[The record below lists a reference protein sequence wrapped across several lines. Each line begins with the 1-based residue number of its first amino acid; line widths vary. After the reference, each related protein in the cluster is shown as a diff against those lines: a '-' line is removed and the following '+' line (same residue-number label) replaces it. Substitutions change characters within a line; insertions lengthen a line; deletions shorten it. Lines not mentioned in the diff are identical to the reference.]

1 MNKALGL
8 IEVMGLTGAIVAAD
22 EAVKSASVN
31 ILGIEK
37 VTGGIVTVKI
47 IGDVSAVTAAVE
59 SSKSMIEHSGNLRS
73 AHVIS
78 RLHEDVFSI
87 VEEIHPKN
95 RIFKNQLSKDEKES
109 KIVDNMETQEL
120 EVETLVMQSDIET
133 ESVKEDI
140 KIQGI
145 QVEDLDINNEKVQ
158 DIQVENLEALKVQ
171 DIKIE
176 DLDVVKVQQIEKIEN
191 LEVIDEKEDKEIVSS
206 EKKEE
211 TNTISNFSREDL
223 LKMTVKEL
231 RRLALTLKPAKTSNK
246 IKYLKKEE
254 LITVLL
260 KLSREERNN

>member
-1 MNKALGL
+1 MNEALGL
-8 IEVMGLTGAIVAAD
+8 IEVIGLTQAIVAAD

-87 VEEIHPKN
+87 VEEINTNN
-95 RIFKNQLSKDEKES
+95 RIFKDQLDINKKES
-109 KIVDNMETQEL
+109 KVVDNVEIQGL
-120 EVETLVMQSDIET
+120 EVETLITQSDIEI
-133 ESVKEDI
+133 ENVKEDL
-140 KIQGI
+140 KI
-145 QVEDLDINNEKVQ
+145 EE
-158 DIQVENLEALKVQ
+158 IQVENLDIEIEKVQ
-171 DIKIE
+171 EVDE
-176 DLDVVKVQQIEKIEN
+176 IEN
-191 LEVIDEKEDKEIVSS
+191 LEVIDEKEDKEDVLVNSV
-206 EKKEE
+206 KKEVS
-211 TNTISNFSREDL
+211 NTVNQLSREEL

-231 RRLALTLKPAKTSNK
+231 RRLALTLKPAKTSSK

-254 LITVLL
+254 LIELLL
-260 KLSREERNN
+260 KLSKEEGRN

>member
-1 MNKALGL
+1 MNEALGL
-8 IEVMGLTGAIVAAD
+8 IEVIGLTQAIVAAD

-87 VEEIHPKN
+87 VEEINTNN
-95 RIFKNQLSKDEKES
+95 RIFKDQLDINKKES
-109 KIVDNMETQEL
+109 NVVDNVEIQGL
-120 EVETLVMQSDIET
+120 EVETLITQSDIEI
-133 ESVKEDI
+133 ENVKEDL
-140 KIQGI
+140 KI
-145 QVEDLDINNEKVQ
+145 EE
-158 DIQVENLEALKVQ
+158 IQVENLDIEIEKVQ
-171 DIKIE
+171 EVDE
-176 DLDVVKVQQIEKIEN
+176 IEN
-191 LEVIDEKEDKEIVSS
+191 LEVIDEKEDKEDVLVNSV
-206 EKKEE
+206 KKEE
-211 TNTISNFSREDL
+211 SNTVNQLSREEL

-231 RRLALTLKPAKTSNK
+231 RRLALTLKPAKTSSK

-254 LITVLL
+254 LIELLL
-260 KLSREERNN
+260 KLSKEEGRN

>member
-8 IEVMGLTGAIVAAD
+8 IEVIGLTQAIVAAD

-73 AHVIS
+73 ANVIS

-87 VEEIHPKN
+87 VEEINTNN
-95 RIFKNQLSKDEKES
+95 RIFKDQLDINKKES
-109 KIVDNMETQEL
+109 NGVDNVETQGL
-120 EVETLVMQSDIET
+120 EVETLIVQSDIKIENI
-133 ESVKEDI
+133 KENL
-140 KIQGI
+140 KI
-145 QVEDLDINNEKVQ
+145 EE
-158 DIQVENLEALKVQ
+158 IQVENLDIEIEKVQ
-171 DIKIE
+171 EIDEIK
-176 DLDVVKVQQIEKIEN
+176 N
-191 LEVIDEKEDKEIVSS
+191 LEVIDEKEGKEDLVVSS
-206 EKKEE
+206 IKKEE
-211 TNTISNFSREDL
+211 ANTENKFNREEL

-231 RRLALTLKPAKTSNK
+231 RRLALTLKPAKTSSK

-254 LITVLL
+254 LIELLL
-260 KLSREERNN
+260 KLSKEEGRN

>member
-8 IEVMGLTGAIVAAD
+8 IEVIGLTQAIVAAD

-73 AHVIS
+73 VHVIS
-78 RLHEDVFSI
+78 RLHEEVFSI
-87 VEEIHPKN
+87 VEEINPKN
-95 RIFKNQLSKDEKES
+95 MIFKNQLVKDDKES
-109 KIVDNMETQEL
+109 KILDNIETQEL
-120 EVETLVMQSDIET
+120 EIETLVTKSDIET
-133 ESVKEDI
+133 ENNKEDI
-140 KIQGI
+140 KTQEI
-145 QVEDLDINNEKVQ
+145 QVEHLN
-158 DIQVENLEALKVQ
+158 
-171 DIKIE
+171 
-176 DLDVVKVQQIEKIEN
+176 IEKEIEQIEN
-191 LEVIDEKEDKEIVSS
+191 LEVIDKKEDKEIFI
-206 EKKEE
+206 EKNEE
-211 TNTISNFSREDL
+211 DNILSKLNREEL

-254 LITVLL
+254 LIALLL
-260 KLSREERNN
+260 KLSREERSN

>member
-1 MNKALGL
+1 MSKALGL
-8 IEVMGLTGAIVAAD
+8 IEVIGLTEAIVAAD

-59 SSKSMIEHSGNLRS
+59 SSKSKIEHSGNLRS

-87 VEEIHPKN
+87 VEEINSKN
-95 RIFKNQLSKDEKES
+95 MIFKEQLSKDEKKS
-109 KIVDNMETQEL
+109 KIIDNVEVQEL
-120 EVETLVMQSDIET
+120 EVEALAIQSDIE
-133 ESVKEDI
+133 SKRSKEDI
-140 KIQGI
+140 KIQDI
-145 QVEDLDINNEKVQ
+145 QFEGLDRDIKKNQ
-158 DIQVENLEALKVQ
+158 DIQVGNLDIEKV
-171 DIKIE
+171 KE
-176 DLDVVKVQQIEKIEN
+176 IEKIEN

-206 EKKEE
+206 EKNDES
-211 TNTISNFSREDL
+211 NIISNFSREDL

-231 RRLALTLKPAKTSNK
+231 RKLALTLKPEETLNK

-254 LITVLL
+254 LIVFIL
-260 KLSREERNN
+260 KLIIEERNN

>member
-8 IEVMGLTGAIVAAD
+8 IEVIGLTQAIIAAD

-73 AHVIS
+73 VHVIS
-78 RLHEDVFSI
+78 RLHEEVFSI
-87 VEEIHPKN
+87 VEEINPKN
-95 RIFKNQLSKDEKES
+95 MIFKNQLVKDDKES
-109 KIVDNMETQEL
+109 KILDKIETQEL
-120 EVETLVMQSDIET
+120 EIETLVTKSDIET
-133 ESVKEDI
+133 ENNKEDI
-140 KIQGI
+140 KTQGI
-145 QVEDLDINNEKVQ
+145 QVEHLN
-158 DIQVENLEALKVQ
+158 
-171 DIKIE
+171 
-176 DLDVVKVQQIEKIEN
+176 IEKEIEQIEN
-191 LEVIDEKEDKEIVSS
+191 LEVIDKKEDKEIFIS
-206 EKKEE
+206 EKNEE
-211 TNTISNFSREDL
+211 ANILSKLNREEL

-254 LITVLL
+254 LIALLL
-260 KLSREERNN
+260 KLSREERSN

>member
-8 IEVMGLTGAIVAAD
+8 IEVIGLTQAIVAAD

-87 VEEIHPKN
+87 VEEINTNN
-95 RIFKNQLSKDEKES
+95 RIFKDQLDVNKKES
-109 KIVDNMETQEL
+109 NVVDSVEIQGL
-120 EVETLVMQSDIET
+120 EVETLITQSDIEG
-133 ESVKEDI
+133 ENVKEEL
-140 KIQGI
+140 KIEE
-145 QVEDLDINNEKVQ
+145 V
-158 DIQVENLEALKVQ
+158 QVENL

-176 DLDVVKVQQIEKIEN
+176 KVQEVDEIEN
-191 LEVIDEKEDKEIVSS
+191 LEVIDEKENKEDVLVNSV
-206 EKKEE
+206 KKEDS
-211 TNTISNFSREDL
+211 NTVNKLSREEL

-231 RRLALTLKPAKTSNK
+231 RRLALTLKPAKTSSK

-254 LITVLL
+254 LIELLL
-260 KLSREERNN
+260 KLSKEEGRN

>member
-8 IEVMGLTGAIVAAD
+8 IEVIGLTQAIVAAD

-73 AHVIS
+73 VHVIS
-78 RLHEDVFSI
+78 RLHEEVFSI
-87 VEEIHPKN
+87 VEEINPKN
-95 RIFKNQLSKDEKES
+95 MIFKNQLVKDDKES
-109 KIVDNMETQEL
+109 KILDKIETQEL
-120 EVETLVMQSDIET
+120 EIETLVTKSDIET
-133 ESVKEDI
+133 ENNKEDI
-140 KIQGI
+140 KTQRI
-145 QVEDLDINNEKVQ
+145 QVEHLN
-158 DIQVENLEALKVQ
+158 
-171 DIKIE
+171 
-176 DLDVVKVQQIEKIEN
+176 IEKEIEQIEN
-191 LEVIDEKEDKEIVSS
+191 LEVIDKKEDKEIFIS
-206 EKKEE
+206 EKNEE
-211 TNTISNFSREDL
+211 ANILSKLNREEL

-254 LITVLL
+254 LIALLL
-260 KLSREERNN
+260 KLSREERSN

>member
-8 IEVMGLTGAIVAAD
+8 IEVIGLTQAIVAAD

-73 AHVIS
+73 VDVIS
-78 RLHEDVFSI
+78 RLHEEVFSI
-87 VEEIHPKN
+87 VEEINPKN
-95 RIFKNQLSKDEKES
+95 MIFKNQLVKDDKES
-109 KIVDNMETQEL
+109 KILDNIETQEL
-120 EVETLVMQSDIET
+120 EIETLVTKSDIET
-133 ESVKEDI
+133 ENNKEDI
-140 KIQGI
+140 KTQEI
-145 QVEDLDINNEKVQ
+145 QVEHLN
-158 DIQVENLEALKVQ
+158 
-171 DIKIE
+171 
-176 DLDVVKVQQIEKIEN
+176 IEKEIEQIEN
-191 LEVIDEKEDKEIVSS
+191 LEVIDKKEDKEIFI
-206 EKKEE
+206 EKNEE
-211 TNTISNFSREDL
+211 DNILSKLNREEL

-254 LITVLL
+254 LIALLL
-260 KLSREERNN
+260 KLSREERSN

>member
-1 MNKALGL
+1 MNEALGL
-8 IEVMGLTGAIVAAD
+8 IEVIGLTQAIVAAD

-87 VEEIHPKN
+87 VEEINTNN
-95 RIFKNQLSKDEKES
+95 RIFKDQLDINKKES
-109 KIVDNMETQEL
+109 NVVDNVEIQGL
-120 EVETLVMQSDIET
+120 EVETLITQSDIEI
-133 ESVKEDI
+133 ENVKEDL
-140 KIQGI
+140 KI
-145 QVEDLDINNEKVQ
+145 EE
-158 DIQVENLEALKVQ
+158 IQVENLDIEIEKVQ
-171 DIKIE
+171 EVDE
-176 DLDVVKVQQIEKIEN
+176 IEK
-191 LEVIDEKEDKEIVSS
+191 LEVIDEKEDKEDVLVNSV
-206 EKKEE
+206 KKEVP
-211 TNTISNFSREDL
+211 NTVNQLSREEL

-231 RRLALTLKPAKTSNK
+231 RRLALTLKPAKTSSK

-254 LITVLL
+254 LIELLL
-260 KLSREERNN
+260 KLSKEEGRN

>member
-8 IEVMGLTGAIVAAD
+8 IEVIGLTQAIVAAD

-87 VEEIHPKN
+87 VEEINTNN
-95 RIFKNQLSKDEKES
+95 RIFKDQLDINKKES
-109 KIVDNMETQEL
+109 NGVDNVETQGL
-120 EVETLVMQSDIET
+120 EVETLIVGS
-133 ESVKEDI
+133 DI
-140 KIQGI
+140 KIENI
-145 QVEDLDINNEKVQ
+145 KENLKIEE
-158 DIQVENLEALKVQ
+158 IQVENLDIEIEKVQ
-171 DIKIE
+171 EIDEIK
-176 DLDVVKVQQIEKIEN
+176 N
-191 LEVIDEKEDKEIVSS
+191 LEVIDEKEGKEDLVVSS
-206 EKKEE
+206 IKKEE
-211 TNTISNFSREDL
+211 ANTENKFNREEL

-231 RRLALTLKPAKTSNK
+231 RRLALTLKPAKTSSK

-254 LITVLL
+254 LIELLL
-260 KLSREERNN
+260 KLSKEEGRN

>member
-8 IEVMGLTGAIVAAD
+8 IEVIGLTQAIVAAD

-73 AHVIS
+73 VHVIS
-78 RLHEDVFSI
+78 RLHEEVFSI
-87 VEEIHPKN
+87 VEEINPKN
-95 RIFKNQLSKDEKES
+95 MIFKNQLVKDDKES
-109 KIVDNMETQEL
+109 KILDKIETQEL
-120 EVETLVMQSDIET
+120 EIETLVTKSDIET
-133 ESVKEDI
+133 ENNKEDI
-140 KIQGI
+140 KTQGI
-145 QVEDLDINNEKVQ
+145 QVEHLN
-158 DIQVENLEALKVQ
+158 
-171 DIKIE
+171 
-176 DLDVVKVQQIEKIEN
+176 IEKEIEQIEN
-191 LEVIDEKEDKEIVSS
+191 LEVIDKKEDKEIFIS
-206 EKKEE
+206 EKNEE
-211 TNTISNFSREDL
+211 ANILSKLNREEL

-254 LITVLL
+254 LIALLL
-260 KLSREERNN
+260 KLSREERSN

>member
-8 IEVMGLTGAIVAAD
+8 IEVIGLTQAIVAAD

-73 AHVIS
+73 VHVIS
-78 RLHEDVFSI
+78 RLHEEVFSI
-87 VEEIHPKN
+87 VEEINPKN
-95 RIFKNQLSKDEKES
+95 MIFKNKLVKDDKES
-109 KIVDNMETQEL
+109 KILDNIETQEL
-120 EVETLVMQSDIET
+120 EIETLVTKSDIET
-133 ESVKEDI
+133 ENNKEDI
-140 KIQGI
+140 KTQEI
-145 QVEDLDINNEKVQ
+145 QVEHLN
-158 DIQVENLEALKVQ
+158 
-171 DIKIE
+171 
-176 DLDVVKVQQIEKIEN
+176 IEKEIEQIEN
-191 LEVIDEKEDKEIVSS
+191 LEVIDKKEDKEIFIS
-206 EKKEE
+206 EKNEE
-211 TNTISNFSREDL
+211 ANILGKLNREEL

-254 LITVLL
+254 LIALLL
-260 KLSREERNN
+260 KLSREERSN

>member
-8 IEVMGLTGAIVAAD
+8 IEVIGLTQAIVAAD

-73 AHVIS
+73 VHVIS
-78 RLHEDVFSI
+78 RLHEEVFSI
-87 VEEIHPKN
+87 VEEINPKN
-95 RIFKNQLSKDEKES
+95 MIFKNQLVKDDKES
-109 KIVDNMETQEL
+109 KILDNIETQEL
-120 EVETLVMQSDIET
+120 EIETLVTKSDIKT
-133 ESVKEDI
+133 ENNKEDI
-140 KIQGI
+140 KTQEI
-145 QVEDLDINNEKVQ
+145 QVEHLN
-158 DIQVENLEALKVQ
+158 
-171 DIKIE
+171 
-176 DLDVVKVQQIEKIEN
+176 IEKEIEN
-191 LEVIDEKEDKEIVSS
+191 LEVIDKKEDKEIFIS
-206 EKKEE
+206 EKNEE
-211 TNTISNFSREDL
+211 ANILGKLNREEL

-254 LITVLL
+254 LIALLL
-260 KLSREERNN
+260 KLSREERSN

>member
-8 IEVMGLTGAIVAAD
+8 IEVIGLTQAIVAAD

-87 VEEIHPKN
+87 VEEINTNN
-95 RIFKNQLSKDEKES
+95 RIFKDQLDINKEKS
-109 KIVDNMETQEL
+109 NVVDNVEIQGL
-120 EVETLVMQSDIET
+120 EVETLITQSDIEIVN
-133 ESVKEDI
+133 VKEDLKI
-140 KIQGI
+140 EKIQG
-145 QVEDLDINNEKVQ
+145 ENLDIEIEKVQ
-158 DIQVENLEALKVQ
+158 E
-171 DIKIE
+171 
-176 DLDVVKVQQIEKIEN
+176 LDEIEN
-191 LEVIDEKEDKEIVSS
+191 LEVINEKEDKEDVLVNSV
-206 EKKEE
+206 KKEE
-211 TNTISNFSREDL
+211 SNTVNKLSREEL

-231 RRLALTLKPAKTSNK
+231 RRLALTLKPAKTSSK

-254 LITVLL
+254 LIELLL
-260 KLSREERNN
+260 KLSKEEGRN

>member
-8 IEVMGLTGAIVAAD
+8 IEVIGLTQAIVAAD

-73 AHVIS
+73 VHVIS
-78 RLHEDVFSI
+78 RLHEEVFSI
-87 VEEIHPKN
+87 VEEINPKN
-95 RIFKNQLSKDEKES
+95 MIFKNQLVKDDKES
-109 KIVDNMETQEL
+109 KILDNIETQEL
-120 EVETLVMQSDIET
+120 EIETLVTKSDIET
-133 ESVKEDI
+133 ENNKEDI
-140 KIQGI
+140 KTQEI
-145 QVEDLDINNEKVQ
+145 QVEHLN
-158 DIQVENLEALKVQ
+158 
-171 DIKIE
+171 
-176 DLDVVKVQQIEKIEN
+176 IEKEIEQIEN
-191 LEVIDEKEDKEIVSS
+191 LEVIDKKEDKEIFIS
-206 EKKEE
+206 EKNEE
-211 TNTISNFSREDL
+211 ANILGKLNREEL

-254 LITVLL
+254 LIALLL
-260 KLSREERNN
+260 KLSREERSN

>member
-8 IEVMGLTGAIVAAD
+8 IEVIGLTQAIVAAD

-73 AHVIS
+73 VHVIS
-78 RLHEDVFSI
+78 RLHKEVFSI
-87 VEEIHPKN
+87 VEEINPKN
-95 RIFKNQLSKDEKES
+95 MIFKNKLVKDDKES
-109 KIVDNMETQEL
+109 KILDNIETQEL
-120 EVETLVMQSDIET
+120 EIETLVTKSDIET
-133 ESVKEDI
+133 ENNKEDI
-140 KIQGI
+140 KTQEI
-145 QVEDLDINNEKVQ
+145 QVEHLN
-158 DIQVENLEALKVQ
+158 
-171 DIKIE
+171 
-176 DLDVVKVQQIEKIEN
+176 IEKEIEQIEN
-191 LEVIDEKEDKEIVSS
+191 LEVIDKKEDKEIFI
-206 EKKEE
+206 EKNEE
-211 TNTISNFSREDL
+211 DNILSKLNREEL

-254 LITVLL
+254 LIALLL
-260 KLSREERNN
+260 KLSREERSN

>member
-8 IEVMGLTGAIVAAD
+8 IEVIGLTQAIVAAD

-73 AHVIS
+73 VHVIS
-78 RLHEDVFSI
+78 RLHEEVFSI
-87 VEEIHPKN
+87 VEEINPKN
-95 RIFKNQLSKDEKES
+95 MIFKNQLVKDDKES
-109 KIVDNMETQEL
+109 KILDKIETQEL
-120 EVETLVMQSDIET
+120 EIETLVTKSDIET
-133 ESVKEDI
+133 ENNKEDI
-140 KIQGI
+140 KTQGI
-145 QVEDLDINNEKVQ
+145 QVEHLN
-158 DIQVENLEALKVQ
+158 
-171 DIKIE
+171 
-176 DLDVVKVQQIEKIEN
+176 IEKEIEQIEN
-191 LEVIDEKEDKEIVSS
+191 LEVIDKKEDKEIFIS
-206 EKKEE
+206 EKNEE
-211 TNTISNFSREDL
+211 ANILSKLNREEL

-254 LITVLL
+254 LIALLL
-260 KLSREERNN
+260 KLIREERSN

>member
-8 IEVMGLTGAIVAAD
+8 IEVIGLTQAIVAAD

-73 AHVIS
+73 VHVIS
-78 RLHEDVFSI
+78 RLHEEVFSI
-87 VEEIHPKN
+87 VEEINPKN
-95 RIFKNQLSKDEKES
+95 MIFKNQLVKDDKES
-109 KIVDNMETQEL
+109 KILDNIETQEL
-120 EVETLVMQSDIET
+120 EIETLVTKSDIET
-133 ESVKEDI
+133 ENNKEDI
-140 KIQGI
+140 KTQEI
-145 QVEDLDINNEKVQ
+145 QVEHLN
-158 DIQVENLEALKVQ
+158 
-171 DIKIE
+171 
-176 DLDVVKVQQIEKIEN
+176 IEKEIEN
-191 LEVIDEKEDKEIVSS
+191 LEVIDKKEDKEIFIS
-206 EKKEE
+206 EKNEE
-211 TNTISNFSREDL
+211 ANILGNLNREEL

-254 LITVLL
+254 LIALLL
-260 KLSREERNN
+260 KLSREERSN

>member
-8 IEVMGLTGAIVAAD
+8 IEVIGLTQAIVAAD

-73 AHVIS
+73 VHVIS
-78 RLHEDVFSI
+78 RLHEEVFSI
-87 VEEIHPKN
+87 VEEINPKN
-95 RIFKNQLSKDEKES
+95 MIFKNQLVKDDKES
-109 KIVDNMETQEL
+109 KILDNIETQEL
-120 EVETLVMQSDIET
+120 EIETLVTKSDIKT
-133 ESVKEDI
+133 ENNKEDI
-140 KIQGI
+140 KTQEI
-145 QVEDLDINNEKVQ
+145 QVEHLN
-158 DIQVENLEALKVQ
+158 
-171 DIKIE
+171 
-176 DLDVVKVQQIEKIEN
+176 IEKEIEN
-191 LEVIDEKEDKEIVSS
+191 LEVIDKKEDKEIFIS
-206 EKKEE
+206 EKNEE
-211 TNTISNFSREDL
+211 ANILSKLNREEL

-254 LITVLL
+254 LIALLL
-260 KLSREERNN
+260 KLSREERSN

>member
-1 MNKALGL
+1 MNEALGL
-8 IEVMGLTGAIVAAD
+8 IEVIGLTQAIVAAD

-87 VEEIHPKN
+87 VEEINTNN
-95 RIFKNQLSKDEKES
+95 RIFKDQLDINKKES
-109 KIVDNMETQEL
+109 KVVDNVEIQGL
-120 EVETLVMQSDIET
+120 EVETLITQSDIEI
-133 ESVKEDI
+133 ENVKEDL
-140 KIQGI
+140 KI
-145 QVEDLDINNEKVQ
+145 EE
-158 DIQVENLEALKVQ
+158 IQVENLDIEIEKVQ
-171 DIKIE
+171 EVDE
-176 DLDVVKVQQIEKIEN
+176 IEN
-191 LEVIDEKEDKEIVSS
+191 LEVIDEKEDKEDVLVNSV
-206 EKKEE
+206 KKEE
-211 TNTISNFSREDL
+211 SNTVNQLSREEL

-231 RRLALTLKPAKTSNK
+231 RRLALTLKPAKTSSK

-254 LITVLL
+254 LIELLL
-260 KLSREERNN
+260 KLSKEEGRN